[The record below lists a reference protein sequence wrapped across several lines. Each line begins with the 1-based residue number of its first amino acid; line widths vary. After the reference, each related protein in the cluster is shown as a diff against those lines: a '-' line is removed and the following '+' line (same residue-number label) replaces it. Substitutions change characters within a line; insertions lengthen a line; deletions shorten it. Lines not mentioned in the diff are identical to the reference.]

1 MKWFLVFGAISGGTL
16 AHLFR
21 KISKNVAKVE
31 VVCCQF
37 VSSKSHLENSF
48 ERLIRKRHLKF
59 LDESFFFFERRYG
72 AYSQGMYP
80 LQINNNKRWQSQ
92 KSLYTRFPLL
102 PTQVSFGSDT
112 LANHLVSTKFPSR
125 VTNRSR
131 LLFWGKNKTQD
142 TRPPVPDG
150 WFCWLSC
157 CKHGLFFLFL
167 ACFLNRMQSVY
178 LVRKASW
185 V

>member
-59 LDESFFFFERRYG
+59 LDESFFFFWKTIWGVFAGNVSSPNQQQQAMAITEVAVYTFPPSTHPGLIWFWYFGKSFSKHEVSLSRDE
-72 AYSQGMYP
+72 
-80 LQINNNKRWQSQ
+80 Q
-92 KSLYTRFPLL
+92 KSSALL
-102 PTQVSFGSDT
+102 RE
-112 LANHLVSTKFPSR
+112 K
-125 VTNRSR
+125 
-131 LLFWGKNKTQD
+131 QD
-142 TRPPVPDG
+142 TRYAASRTRWLVLLAVLLQA
-150 WFCWLSC
+150 WFIFLVL
-157 CKHGLFFLFL
+157 GLFLESD
-167 ACFLNRMQSVY
+167 AVGIS
-178 LVRKASW
+178 S
-185 V
+185 